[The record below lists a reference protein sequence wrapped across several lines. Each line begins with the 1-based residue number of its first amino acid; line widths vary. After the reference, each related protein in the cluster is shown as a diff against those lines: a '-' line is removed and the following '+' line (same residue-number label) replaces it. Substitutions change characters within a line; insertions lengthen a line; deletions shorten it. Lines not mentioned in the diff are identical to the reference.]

1 MKRFIC
7 ILIGATCI
15 FFIAVAGTNYFLGEA
30 DWLYQ
35 AYKWILPF
43 GSGVIVGY
51 INAHMPKKEDEK
63 EKNTNK

>member
-15 FFIAVAGTNYFLGEA
+15 YFIAVAGTKYFLGEA

-35 AYKWILPF
+35 ACNWIFPF
-43 GSGVIVGY
+43 VSGVIVGY
-51 INAHMPKKEDEK
+51 INAHMPKREDEK
-63 EKNTNK
+63 GKNTNK